1 MRRLLFAVLFS
12 TMLLLGSFGLNNANA
27 AAAQTSVSLDMP
39 VEKSFPVTQG
49 ETITFSGRL
58 IRATS
63 LAGVPNVTVNIVQQV
78 SFGESKLLVSGE
90 TDEEGFYA
98 IPWVVD
104 VEAVLDITGGSF
116 GTENTQGRENRF
128 QVVVVARFD
137 GNEQYSHSVSTAQS
151 FEVRLNALTIQ
162 VQKKSTYLAYENAAV
177 TVYVRDTN
185 GLLVDPDKI
194 TSRFDSSPV
203 TLVKK
208 DVGTYIFSAVSLSPG
223 SHQLQVL
230 VEKRGHT
237 SDDELI
243 TLDAM
248 KRKTSISIVTDKTSY
263 SLGDT
268 IRITASLI
276 DISANTGVTDRIVSG
291 ALTSPNLQVR
301 TLAFVDSKAS
311 YTLAKT
317 DAAGTWTLSAGFAG
331 DQSYFATSAQ
341 KTVSVTKEGVIIT
354 PPPIGV
360 TDKVS
365 LTTVAFKDQQG
376 ERLREVSVGQAVMI
390 ETKLTSNFETTQEV
404 TYISQVKDA
413 DGITVA
419 LSWITSTL
427 ASGQSLELAVSW
439 TPEEPGDYKAE
450 IFVWKS
456 VKDPQVYADIKRST
470 ISVA

>member
-27 AAAQTSVSLDMP
+27 AVAQTSVSLDMP

-49 ETITFSGRL
+49 ATITFSGRL
-58 IRATS
+58 IKATT
-63 LAGVPNVTVNIVQQV
+63 LAGISDVTISIVEQV
-78 SFGESKLLVSGE
+78 SFGESRFLVSGQ
-90 TDEEGFYA
+90 TDADGFYA

-104 VEAVLDITGGSF
+104 VEQVLGVTGGSI

-137 GNEQYSHSVSTAQS
+137 GNDQYSHSVSTAQS

-162 VQKKSTYLAYENAAV
+162 VEKKSTYLAYENAAV
-177 TVYVRDTN
+177 TVFVRDIN

-194 TSRFDSSPV
+194 TSRFDGSPV

-223 SHQLQVL
+223 SHQLQVI
-230 VEKRGHT
+230 VEKRGNT

-263 SLGDT
+263 NLGDT

-276 DISANTGVTDRIVSG
+276 DNSANTGITDRIVSG
-291 ALTSPNLQVR
+291 ALTSPTLQVR
-301 TLAFVDSKAS
+301 TLTFVDSKAS

-317 DAAGTWTLSAGFAG
+317 DPAGTWTLSAGFAG

-341 KTVSVTKEGVIIT
+341 KTYSVTREGVITQPT
-354 PPPIGV
+354 PGPE
-360 TDKVS
+360 DKVS
-365 LTTVAFKDQQG
+365 LSTVSFKDQQG
-376 ERLREVSVGQAVMI
+376 ERLRDVSVGQAVMI
-390 ETKLTSNFETTQEV
+390 ETKLTSNFETTEEI

-413 DGITVA
+413 DGVTVA

-427 ASGQSLELAVSW
+427 ASGQALELAVSW
-439 TPEEPGDYKAE
+439 TPEEPGDYTAE

-456 VKDPQVYADIKRST
+456 VKDPQVFADIKRST
-470 ISVA
+470 ISVT

>member
-1 MRRLLFAVLFS
+1 MRRLLFAALFS
-12 TMLLLGSFGLNNANA
+12 TMLLLGSVGLNNASA
-27 AAAQTSVSLDMP
+27 TAQTSISLDMP

-49 ETITFSGRL
+49 ETITFSGQL
-58 IRATS
+58 IKATS

-78 SFGESKLLVSGE
+78 SFGDSKLLVSGE
-90 TDEEGFYA
+90 TDADGFYA

-104 VEAVLDITGGSF
+104 VELVADITGGSF
-116 GTENTQGRENRF
+116 GTQNTQGRENRF
-128 QVVVVARFD
+128 QVVVVAKFD
-137 GNEQYSHSVSTAQS
+137 GNDQYSHSVSTAQS

-162 VQKKSTYLAYENAAV
+162 VEKKSSYLAYENAAV

-194 TSRFDSSPV
+194 TSRFDSLPV

-263 SLGDT
+263 NLGDT
-268 IRITASLI
+268 IRIIASLI
-276 DISANTGVTDRIVSG
+276 DNSANTGVTDRIVSG
-291 ALTSPNLQVR
+291 ALTSPNLHVR
-301 TLAFVDSKAS
+301 TLTFVDGKAS

-341 KTVSVTKEGVIIT
+341 KTISVTRGGVIT
-354 PPPIGV
+354 PPTPV
-360 TDKVS
+360 PSEDKVS
-365 LTTVAFKDQQG
+365 LSTVSFKDQQG
-376 ERLREVSVGQAVMI
+376 NRLRDVSVGQAVMI
-390 ETKLTSNFETTQEV
+390 ETKLASNFETTEEV
-404 TYISQVKDA
+404 TYISQVKNA
-413 DGITVA
+413 DGVTVA

-427 ASGQSLELAVSW
+427 ASGQALELAVSW
-439 TPEEPGDYKAE
+439 TPEEPGDYTAE

-456 VKDPQVYADIKRST
+456 VKDPQPYAEIKRST

>member
-12 TMLLLGSFGLNNANA
+12 TMLLLGSAGFNNANA
-27 AAAQTSVSLDMP
+27 AVAQTSISLDMP

-63 LAGVPNVTVNIVQQV
+63 LAGISNVTVNIVQQV
-78 SFGESKLLVSGE
+78 SFGESKHLASGQ
-90 TDEEGFYA
+90 TDTEGFYA

-104 VEAVLDITGGSF
+104 VELLAGISGGSF
-116 GTENTQGRENRF
+116 GTETTQGRENRF

-137 GNEQYSHSVSTAQS
+137 GNEQYSHAVSTAQS

-162 VQKKSTYLAYENAAV
+162 VEKKSTYLAYENAAV
-177 TVYVRDTN
+177 TVYVRDIN

-194 TSRFDSSPV
+194 TSRFDGSSV
-203 TLVKK
+203 TLVSK

-223 SHQLQVL
+223 SHQLQVV

-248 KRKTSISIVTDKTSY
+248 KRKTAISIATDKTSY
-263 SLGDT
+263 NLGDT
-268 IRITASLI
+268 IRITASLV
-276 DISANTGVTDRIVSG
+276 DISANTGVPDRTVSG
-291 ALTSPNLQVR
+291 ALTSPTLQVR
-301 TLAFVDSKAS
+301 TLTFVDGKAS
-311 YTLAKT
+311 YTLANT
-317 DAAGTWTLSAGFAG
+317 DPIGTWTLSAGFAG
-331 DQSYFATSAQ
+331 DQSYFGTNAQ
-341 KTVSVTKEGVIIT
+341 KTFSVTREGIVV
-354 PPPIGV
+354 PPVGV
-360 TDKVS
+360 PLEMVS
-365 LTTVAFKDQQG
+365 LSSVSFKDQQG
-376 ERLREVSVGQAVMI
+376 DRLQEVTVGQAVMI
-390 ETKLTSNFETTQEV
+390 EAGVTSNFETTEEV
-404 TYISQVKDA
+404 TYISQVKNA

-427 ASGQSLELAVSW
+427 ASGQELELAVSW
-439 TPEEPGDYKAE
+439 TPEEPGEYTAE

-456 VKDPQVYADIKRST
+456 VKDPQPYAEIKRSK
-470 ISVA
+470 ISVE

>member
-1 MRRLLFAVLFS
+1 
-12 TMLLLGSFGLNNANA
+12 MLLLGSAGFNNANA
-27 AAAQTSVSLDMP
+27 AVAQTSISLDMP

-63 LAGVPNVTVNIVQQV
+63 LAGIPNVTVNIVQQV
-78 SFGESKLLVSGE
+78 SFGESKHLASGQ
-90 TDEEGFYA
+90 TDTEGFYA

-104 VEAVLDITGGSF
+104 VELLAGISGGSF
-116 GTENTQGRENRF
+116 GTETTQGRENRF

-137 GNEQYSHSVSTAQS
+137 GDEQYSHAVSTAQS

-162 VQKKSTYLAYENAAV
+162 VEKKSTYLAYENAAV
-177 TVYVRDTN
+177 TVYVRDIN

-194 TSRFDSSPV
+194 TSRFDGASV
-203 TLVKK
+203 TLVNR

-223 SHQLQVL
+223 SHQLQVM

-248 KRKTSISIVTDKTSY
+248 KRKTAISIATDKTTY
-263 SLGDT
+263 KLGDT

-276 DISANTGVTDRIVSG
+276 DTSANTGVADRTISG
-291 ALTSPNLQVR
+291 ALTAANLQVR
-301 TLAFVDSKAS
+301 TLTFVDGKAS
-311 YTLAKT
+311 YTLANT
-317 DAAGTWTLSAGFAG
+317 DAVGTWTLSAGFAG
-331 DQSYFATSAQ
+331 DQSYFGTNTQ
-341 KTVSVTKEGVIIT
+341 KTFSVTREGVIT
-354 PPPIGV
+354 PPTGPEPGV
-360 TDKVS
+360 EKVALS
-365 LTTVAFKDQQG
+365 AVSFKDQQG
-376 ERLREVSVGQAVMI
+376 DRLRDVTVGQAVMI
-390 ETKLTSNFETTQEV
+390 ETKLTSNFETNEEV
-404 TYISQVKDA
+404 TYISQVKNA

-439 TPEEPGDYKAE
+439 TPEESGEYTAE

-456 VKDPQVYADIKRST
+456 VKDPQPYAEIKRSD